1 MTIRINV
8 KCMREISEGTEWE
21 VGYPRNLKYVYGIVG
36 WKNKIV
42 WFLINVCHLC
52 KTLIGR

>member
-1 MTIRINV
+1 MIRINV